1 MCHTPRLTSLHGV
14 RRAGDAAREYLAVLA
29 NEPDHPQSLHLYGV
43 PQFRRGAADQAEAL
57 LDQSIAIAPD
67 GCTLSDPGVRS
78 SCARG
83 SARTAPLPAS
93 NLRHLTIPTRT
104 RRCGNCSRPAR

>member
-1 MCHTPRLTSLHGV
+1 M
-14 RRAGDAAREYLAVLA
+14 LA

-67 GCTLSDPGVRS
+67 GCTLSDLGCDRR
-78 SCARG
+78 ARVD
-83 SARTAPLPAS
+83 RRE
-93 NLRHLTIPTRT
+93 RHRYP
-104 RRCGNCSRPAR
+104 RRICVT